1 MKRLLLVLAALLVLG
16 LAAAGAAGWWAW
28 RQVERPYRGFPGE
41 AATVV
46 VEPGTPSVHI
56 LDQLAE
62 GGVIADARLARVYMK
77 LALGDPPL
85 QAGEYRFE
93 GAQPLPA
100 VLDKLVR
107 GDVVDHAVTVVE
119 GLTLEETAEALAAAG
134 FGDLDAFLAAM
145 RDPAAIA
152 DLDPEAETLEG
163 YLFPSTYRFRRGTT
177 EAEIVETMVG
187 TFRQTWEREIV
198 PLLDGDGQG
207 GEREKI
213 DEGGRLGAAGEGEA
227 GGAAAGAAAPDAG
240 AARAGTAAGEDA
252 PGASVPASGAAAKP
266 SPEGTTAGREATG
279 AAAGERAGG
288 RASSAAGAET
298 SIEPPAVPAPDASTA
313 PGDAADRPPNE
324 PVAAPPRRRPALG
337 VRELVTL
344 ASLVEEE
351 AKIESERPAIAAVYA
366 NRLERGM
373 GLYADPTVIYALKKE
388 GRWDGNIT
396 RQDLR
401 MDSPY
406 NTYRHAGLPP
416 GPIASPGLAS
426 LKAAARPADT
436 TALYF
441 VSRNDGSHVFADTL
455 AEHNR
460 NVDHWQRRYWRE
472 QRKRQAAAPR
482 ADERQVDRD

>member
-1 MKRLLLVLAALLVLG
+1 MKRLLVWLAVLLVLA

-28 RQVERPYRGFPGE
+28 RQVERPHKGYAGD

-56 LDQLAE
+56 LDQLARR
-62 GGVIADARLARVYMK
+62 GVVADARLARLYMK

-107 GDVVDHAVTVVE
+107 GDVVDHAVTIVE
-119 GLTLEETAEALAAAG
+119 GLTLEETAQALAAAG
-134 FGDLDAFLAAM
+134 FGEQAALLAAM
-145 RDPAAIA
+145 RDPAPIA

-177 EAEIVETMVG
+177 EAEVVATMVA
-187 TFRQTWEREIV
+187 TFRRTWENEIV
-198 PLLDGDGQG
+198 PLLEENG
-207 GEREKI
+207 GLAVAE
-213 DEGGRLGAAGEGEA
+213 GAAGTDEETGEEEGSELAPGDVEDGGEGE
-227 GGAAAGAAAPDAG
+227 GAAA
-240 AARAGTAAGEDA
+240 EDET
-252 PGASVPASGAAAKP
+252 PASAQGA
-266 SPEGTTAGREATG
+266 GDATETP
-279 AAAGERAGG
+279 AAAG
-288 RASSAAGAET
+288 
-298 SIEPPAVPAPDASTA
+298 PPAVE
-313 PGDAADRPPNE
+313 RPPNE
-324 PVAAPPRRRPALG
+324 PVAPPPRRRPART

-344 ASLVEEE
+344 ASLVEKE
-351 AKIESERPAIAAVYA
+351 AKIEGERPQIAAVYA

-373 GLYADPTVIYALKKE
+373 GLYADPTVIYALKQE
-388 GRWDGNIT
+388 GRWDGNIR

-426 LKAAARPADT
+426 LKAAAGPADT

-441 VSRNDGSHVFADTL
+441 VARNDGTHVFADTL

-460 NVDHWQRRYWRE
+460 NVDRWQRRYWRE
-472 QRKRQAAAPR
+472 QRRKQAAQPP
-482 ADERQVDRD
+482 ADERQVDRE